1 MKRTISL
8 IIVFTILA
16 VPVFA
21 FAQDSET
28 ACAQAKADAKRDSQW
43 WLWTGAG
50 CLINIIGVGLAYLLK
65 PAPPPERLLGK
76 PSDYVTAYTDCYV
89 KEARKDRAG
98 KAWIGCGVAG
108 GVALI
113 GTVILVIA
121 AQEAGQSC
129 GESCGD
135 AIGTALGNACSNSI
149 NCNTG
154 W

>member
-1 MKRTISL
+1 MKRIISL
-8 IIVFTILA
+8 IIVFAIVAL
-16 VPVFA
+16 PISA
-21 FAQDSET
+21 FAEN
-28 ACAQAKADAKRDSQW
+28 ACEQAKADAKRDSQW

-65 PAPPPERLLGK
+65 PSPPPERLLGK

-89 KEARKDRAG
+89 KEARKERAG

-113 GTVILVIA
+113 GTVILVIS
-121 AQEAGQSC
+121 AQQAGQAC
-129 GESCGD
+129 GDACGD
-135 AIGTALGNACSNSI
+135 AIGTALGNACSNAI